1 MKQSSIATALILGVT
16 LSVPLSVPALSDAAP
31 SNTAMQGERAHSF
44 RRGDFVR
51 LRSGGPLMIVERIE
65 GNQVDCIWT
74 SADGEPNVE
83 SFPVDVLQEF

>member
-31 SNTAMQGERAHSF
+31 SNTAMQGQLAHSF

-65 GNQVDCIWT
+65 GDQVDCIWT
-74 SADGEPNVE
+74 GADGEPNVK
-83 SFPVDVLQEF
+83 SFPIDVLQEF